1 MPSLARQPPFS
12 SSSSLALTRLFPQV
26 SLVSWFRFFA
36 SRDVSLRLWLTR
48 IGSLKRRMPRS
59 SSSPSSSSSSSSS
72 SEHRRSRCS
81 SLSSMEEATVC
92 SLSISNLAGALSLKA
107 EILRVVSSTTLSSS
121 LLHFAG
127 ILTTPTLT
135 SFAASSSHPPVS
147 SYSADLRFGRRRSR
161 TDCSRNPFLNFLV
174 LCVVKMSS

>member
-1 MPSLARQPPFS
+1 MPSLARQPPFA

-59 SSSPSSSSSSSSS
+59 SSSPSSSSSSSS

-127 ILTTPTLT
+127 ILTTFLPTVTTTT
-135 SFAASSSHPPVS
+135 SFAASSSSS

-174 LCVVKMSS
+174 LCVVKMS

>member
-1 MPSLARQPPFS
+1 MPSLARQPPFF
-12 SSSSLALTRLFPQV
+12 SSSSLALTCLFPQV

-36 SRDVSLRLWLTR
+36 SRDVCLRLWLTR
-48 IGSLKRRMPRS
+48 IGSMKRMPRS
-59 SSSPSSSSSSSSS
+59 PSPSSSSSS

-81 SLSSMEEATVC
+81 SLSSMEATVC
-92 SLSISNLAGALSLKA
+92 SLSISNLAALLKA
-107 EILRVVSSTTLSSS
+107 EMRVSLTTLSSS

-161 TDCSRNPFLNFLV
+161 TDCSRNPFLNF
-174 LCVVKMSS
+174 SA

>member
-48 IGSLKRRMPRS
+48 IGSMKRRMPRS
-59 SSSPSSSSSSSSS
+59 SSSPSSSSSSSS

-107 EILRVVSSTTLSSS
+107 EMRVVSLTTLSSS

-127 ILTTPTLT
+127 ILTTFLPTVTTTT
-135 SFAASSSHPPVS
+135 SFAASSSSS

-174 LCVVKMSS
+174 LCVVKMS

>member
-59 SSSPSSSSSSSSS
+59 SSSPSSSSSSSS
-72 SEHRRSRCS
+72 EHRRSRCS

-107 EILRVVSSTTLSSS
+107 EMRVVSLTTLSSS

-127 ILTTPTLT
+127 ILTTFLPTVTTTT
-135 SFAASSSHPPVS
+135 SFAASSSSSS

-174 LCVVKMSS
+174 LCVVKMS